1 MVAKPSTIR
10 RRKTASIRPRRST
23 AGPAM
28 EAAAGAG
35 AEAEAPADAP
45 AGTPPEGAA
54 LTELVEEPAPTVVEK
69 RTEPAAEIDAPMV
82 AETVAETLRPY
93 LKNFSDVLQV
103 VMRVV
108 EVTSESYG
116 AQTPH
121 PGHLERLEAV
131 SPGSAKAIIDMAIR
145 EQRSRHRI
153 GLLSNMYPYI
163 DLLLGFALAAL
174 CFTYGFLLGMAGH
187 EQAGGAMIAISA
199 LGAIAWFIMTRLA
212 SRKGERGQ
220 STAGLAAQGG
230 AD

>member
-1 MVAKPSTIR
+1 MAAKPSTIR
-10 RRKTASIRPRRST
+10 RRKAAPIRPRPST
-23 AGPAM
+23 VSPMTETA
-28 EAAAGAG
+28 
-35 AEAEAPADAP
+35 AEAETPPAAAAPLPGIAALDLMEAPA
-45 AGTPPEGAA
+45 AA
-54 LTELVEEPAPTVVEK
+54 VLEK
-69 RTEPAAEIDAPMV
+69 RAEPEAVPDAPMV

-108 EVTSESYG
+108 EVTSDSYS
-116 AQTPH
+116 AQAPH

-145 EQRSRHRI
+145 EQRSRLRI
-153 GLLSNMYPYI
+153 GLLSNLYPYI

-187 EQAGGAMIAISA
+187 DQAGGAMIAISA
-199 LGAIAWFIMTRLA
+199 LGAIGWLIMTRLA
-212 SRKGERGQ
+212 SRKGGRGQ

>member
-1 MVAKPSTIR
+1 MAAKPSTIR
-10 RRKTASIRPRRST
+10 RRRTAPIRSKQTIATPMTESE
-23 AGPAM
+23 PAP
-28 EAAAGAG
+28 EDAPAADIV
-35 AEAEAPADAP
+35 EAPA
-45 AGTPPEGAA
+45 AA
-54 LTELVEEPAPTVVEK
+54 VLEK
-69 RTEPAAEIDAPMV
+69 RAEPEAGSPMV
-82 AETVAETLRPY
+82 AESVAEALRPY
-93 LKNFSDVLQV
+93 LKNFSDVLQA

-108 EVTSESYG
+108 EVQSDSYSG
-116 AQTPH
+116 QTPH

-145 EQRSRHRI
+145 EQRTRHRI

-199 LGAIAWFIMTRLA
+199 LGAIGWFIMTRLA
-212 SRKGERGQ
+212 ARKGERSQ
-220 STAGLAAQGG
+220 SAAGLAAQGG